1 MKQNKK
7 TVMIIGCIITI
18 CTFIAAVLI
27 GWNHM
32 VKITKG
38 PKNEK
43 EIGYYQWNH
52 DQMDSFL
59 DITTFTYH
67 GDRYETADGGGDGA
81 MSFGYLEASMK
92 GRKPAFWLKETMN
105 QTDKK
110 IVKTISWW
118 KAAAEPAYALS
129 SNSGCDMVFL
139 DPSDKAMMQT
149 VFWKVKDRQ
158 KLEAYY
164 TNFDNYNFKLTESK
178 TNERKTI
185 SSKEAKQ
192 YARLQQI
199 RKDAQNV
206 KKQYTIYGE
215 SKDHIAYVEFDIMT
229 VGGKQYLGKDE
240 EW

>member
-43 EIGYYQWNH
+43 DIGYYQWNH

-105 QTDKK
+105 QTDKR
-110 IVKTISWW
+110 
-118 KAAAEPAYALS
+118 LS
-129 SNSGCDMVFL
+129 KPFL
-139 DPSDKAMMQT
+139 GGKLQQNLSMHFHQT
-149 VFWKVKDRQ
+149 VAVIWSFLIQVIKP
-158 KLEAYY
+158 
-164 TNFDNYNFKLTESK
+164 
-178 TNERKTI
+178 
-185 SSKEAKQ
+185 
-192 YARLQQI
+192 
-199 RKDAQNV
+199 
-206 KKQYTIYGE
+206 
-215 SKDHIAYVEFDIMT
+215 
-229 VGGKQYLGKDE
+229 
-240 EW
+240 

>member
-7 TVMIIGCIITI
+7 TVMIIGCITTI

-52 DQMDSFL
+52 DQMDSIL
-59 DITTFTYH
+59 GITTFTYH
-67 GDRYETADGGGDGA
+67 GDRYETADGGGDGT

-118 KAAAEPAYALS
+118 KAAAEPVYALS
-129 SNSGCDMVFL
+129 SNSGCDMACAGSINDAEIKSTKIVFNL
-139 DPSDKAMMQT
+139 KLYLATTYAHIATKQT
-149 VFWKVKDRQ
+149 VTAT
-158 KLEAYY
+158 L
-164 TNFDNYNFKLTESK
+164 TNTIMILFKKYS
-178 TNERKTI
+178 
-185 SSKEAKQ
+185 
-192 YARLQQI
+192 
-199 RKDAQNV
+199 
-206 KKQYTIYGE
+206 
-215 SKDHIAYVEFDIMT
+215 
-229 VGGKQYLGKDE
+229 
-240 EW
+240 

>member
-118 KAAAEPAYALS
+118 KAAAEPVYALS

-139 DPSDKAMMQT
+139 DPSDKSMMQT

-158 KLEAYY
+158 KLEVYY
-164 TNFDNYNFKLTESK
+164 TKQM
-178 TNERKTI
+178 NERRFHQKKRNSMPDCSRFEKMLKMLKNNIPFMEKAKII
-185 SSKEAKQ
+185 SHMSN
-192 YARLQQI
+192 LI
-199 RKDAQNV
+199 
-206 KKQYTIYGE
+206 
-215 SKDHIAYVEFDIMT
+215 S
-229 VGGKQYLGKDE
+229 
-240 EW
+240 

>member
-52 DQMDSFL
+52 DQMGSFL

-110 IVKTISWW
+110 IVKTIFWW
-118 KAAAEPAYALS
+118 KAAAEPVYALS

-164 TNFDNYNFKLTESK
+164 TNFPKQM
-178 TNERKTI
+178 NERRFHQKKRNSMPDCSRFEKMLKMLKNNIPFMEKAKII
-185 SSKEAKQ
+185 SHMSN
-192 YARLQQI
+192 LI
-199 RKDAQNV
+199 
-206 KKQYTIYGE
+206 
-215 SKDHIAYVEFDIMT
+215 S
-229 VGGKQYLGKDE
+229 
-240 EW
+240 

>member
-7 TVMIIGCIITI
+7 TVMIIGCITTI

-81 MSFGYLEASMK
+81 MS
-92 GRKPAFWLKETMN
+92 
-105 QTDKK
+105 
-110 IVKTISWW
+110 
-118 KAAAEPAYALS
+118 
-129 SNSGCDMVFL
+129 
-139 DPSDKAMMQT
+139 
-149 VFWKVKDRQ
+149 
-158 KLEAYY
+158 
-164 TNFDNYNFKLTESK
+164 
-178 TNERKTI
+178 
-185 SSKEAKQ
+185 
-192 YARLQQI
+192 
-199 RKDAQNV
+199 
-206 KKQYTIYGE
+206 
-215 SKDHIAYVEFDIMT
+215 
-229 VGGKQYLGKDE
+229 
-240 EW
+240 

>member
-118 KAAAEPAYALS
+118 KAAAEPVYALS

-149 VFWKVKDRQ
+149 DRSWKRIIQILIITILNLQSPKQMNERRFHQKKRNSMPDCSRFEKMLKMLKNNIPFMEKVKI
-158 KLEAYY
+158 
-164 TNFDNYNFKLTESK
+164 
-178 TNERKTI
+178 I
-185 SSKEAKQ
+185 SHMSN
-192 YARLQQI
+192 LI
-199 RKDAQNV
+199 
-206 KKQYTIYGE
+206 
-215 SKDHIAYVEFDIMT
+215 S
-229 VGGKQYLGKDE
+229 
-240 EW
+240 

>member
-105 QTDKK
+105 QTKPFLGGK
-110 IVKTISWW
+110 LQQN
-118 KAAAEPAYALS
+118 LS
-129 SNSGCDMVFL
+129 MHFH
-139 DPSDKAMMQT
+139 QT
-149 VFWKVKDRQ
+149 VAVIWSFLIQVIKP
-158 KLEAYY
+158 
-164 TNFDNYNFKLTESK
+164 
-178 TNERKTI
+178 
-185 SSKEAKQ
+185 
-192 YARLQQI
+192 
-199 RKDAQNV
+199 
-206 KKQYTIYGE
+206 
-215 SKDHIAYVEFDIMT
+215 
-229 VGGKQYLGKDE
+229 
-240 EW
+240 

>member
-105 QTDKK
+105 QTDKR
-110 IVKTISWW
+110 
-118 KAAAEPAYALS
+118 LS
-129 SNSGCDMVFL
+129 KSFL
-139 DPSDKAMMQT
+139 GGKLQQNLSMHFHQT
-149 VFWKVKDRQ
+149 VAVIWSFLIQVIKP
-158 KLEAYY
+158 
-164 TNFDNYNFKLTESK
+164 
-178 TNERKTI
+178 
-185 SSKEAKQ
+185 
-192 YARLQQI
+192 
-199 RKDAQNV
+199 
-206 KKQYTIYGE
+206 
-215 SKDHIAYVEFDIMT
+215 
-229 VGGKQYLGKDE
+229 
-240 EW
+240 

>member
-38 PKNEK
+38 PKNKK

-81 MSFGYLEASMK
+81 M
-92 GRKPAFWLKETMN
+92 
-105 QTDKK
+105 
-110 IVKTISWW
+110 
-118 KAAAEPAYALS
+118 
-129 SNSGCDMVFL
+129 
-139 DPSDKAMMQT
+139 MQT

-178 TNERKTI
+178 TNEQKTI

>member
-92 GRKPAFWLKETMN
+92 VRKPAFWLKETMN

-110 IVKTISWW
+110 IVKICIIRFQL
-118 KAAAEPAYALS
+118 LS
-129 SNSGCDMVFL
+129 VFYF
-139 DPSDKAMMQT
+139 PK
-149 VFWKVKDRQ
+149 
-158 KLEAYY
+158 Y
-164 TNFDNYNFKLTESK
+164 
-178 TNERKTI
+178 
-185 SSKEAKQ
+185 
-192 YARLQQI
+192 RLHHGFI
-199 RKDAQNV
+199 TWIK
-206 KKQYTIYGE
+206 
-215 SKDHIAYVEFDIMT
+215 KDHITAT
-229 VGGKQYLGKDE
+229 V
-240 EW
+240 

>member
-1 MKQNKK
+1 MNP
-7 TVMIIGCIITI
+7 
-18 CTFIAAVLI
+18 FD
-27 GWNHM
+27 H
-32 VKITKG
+32 
-38 PKNEK
+38 
-43 EIGYYQWNH
+43 
-52 DQMDSFL
+52 DSFL
-59 DITTFTYH
+59 DITTFTYY

-118 KAAAEPAYALS
+118 KVAAEPVYAFS

>member
-1 MKQNKK
+1 
-7 TVMIIGCIITI
+7 
-18 CTFIAAVLI
+18 
-27 GWNHM
+27 
-32 VKITKG
+32 
-38 PKNEK
+38 
-43 EIGYYQWNH
+43 
-52 DQMDSFL
+52 
-59 DITTFTYH
+59 
-67 GDRYETADGGGDGA
+67 
-81 MSFGYLEASMK
+81 
-92 GRKPAFWLKETMN
+92 MN
-105 QTDKK
+105 QTDKRLSK
-110 IVKTISWW
+110 PFLGE
-118 KAAAEPAYALS
+118 AAAEPVYALS

-206 KKQYTIYGE
+206 KNNIPFMEKAKII
-215 SKDHIAYVEFDIMT
+215 SHMSNLIS
-229 VGGKQYLGKDE
+229 
-240 EW
+240 

>member
-32 VKITKG
+32 VKIAKG

-81 MSFGYLEASMK
+81 MSF
-92 GRKPAFWLKETMN
+92 WLSGSFYER
-105 QTDKK
+105 Q
-110 IVKTISWW
+110 KTSIL
-118 KAAAEPAYALS
+118 AERNDES
-129 SNSGCDMVFL
+129 
-139 DPSDKAMMQT
+139 
-149 VFWKVKDRQ
+149 DRQ
-158 KLEAYY
+158 KDCQNHFLV
-164 TNFDNYNFKLTESK
+164 ESCSR
-178 TNERKTI
+178 TCLCTFI
-185 SSKEAKQ
+185 KQ
-192 YARLQQI
+192 WL
-199 RKDAQNV
+199 
-206 KKQYTIYGE
+206 
-215 SKDHIAYVEFDIMT
+215 
-229 VGGKQYLGKDE
+229 
-240 EW
+240 

>member
-118 KAAAEPAYALS
+118 KAAAAPVYAL
-129 SNSGCDMVFL
+129 
-139 DPSDKAMMQT
+139 
-149 VFWKVKDRQ
+149 
-158 KLEAYY
+158 
-164 TNFDNYNFKLTESK
+164 
-178 TNERKTI
+178 

>member
-105 QTDKK
+105 QTDKR
-110 IVKTISWW
+110 
-118 KAAAEPAYALS
+118 LS
-129 SNSGCDMVFL
+129 KSFL
-139 DPSDKAMMQT
+139 GGKLQQNLSMYFHQT
-149 VFWKVKDRQ
+149 VAVIWSFLIQVIKP
-158 KLEAYY
+158 
-164 TNFDNYNFKLTESK
+164 
-178 TNERKTI
+178 
-185 SSKEAKQ
+185 
-192 YARLQQI
+192 
-199 RKDAQNV
+199 
-206 KKQYTIYGE
+206 
-215 SKDHIAYVEFDIMT
+215 
-229 VGGKQYLGKDE
+229 
-240 EW
+240 

>member
-32 VKITKG
+32 VKIAKG

-118 KAAAEPAYALS
+118 KAAAEPVYALS

-178 TNERKTI
+178 QMNERRFHQKKRN
-185 SSKEAKQ
+185 SMPDCSRFEKMLKM
-192 YARLQQI
+192 L
-199 RKDAQNV
+199 

-215 SKDHIAYVEFDIMT
+215 SKDHIAYVEF
-229 VGGKQYLGKDE
+229 
-240 EW
+240 

>member
-32 VKITKG
+32 VKIAKG

-118 KAAAEPAYALS
+118 KAAAEPVYALS

-149 VFWKVKDRQ
+149 VFWKVKDR
-158 KLEAYY
+158 
-164 TNFDNYNFKLTESK
+164 
-178 TNERKTI
+178 
-185 SSKEAKQ
+185 
-192 YARLQQI
+192 
-199 RKDAQNV
+199 
-206 KKQYTIYGE
+206 
-215 SKDHIAYVEFDIMT
+215 
-229 VGGKQYLGKDE
+229 
-240 EW
+240 

>member
-110 IVKTISWW
+110 IVK
-118 KAAAEPAYALS
+118 P
-129 SNSGCDMVFL
+129 FL
-139 DPSDKAMMQT
+139 GGKLQQNLFMHFHQT
-149 VFWKVKDRQ
+149 VAVIWSFLIQVIKP
-158 KLEAYY
+158 
-164 TNFDNYNFKLTESK
+164 
-178 TNERKTI
+178 
-185 SSKEAKQ
+185 
-192 YARLQQI
+192 
-199 RKDAQNV
+199 
-206 KKQYTIYGE
+206 
-215 SKDHIAYVEFDIMT
+215 
-229 VGGKQYLGKDE
+229 
-240 EW
+240 

>member
-1 MKQNKK
+1 
-7 TVMIIGCIITI
+7 MIIGCIITI

-105 QTDKK
+105 QTDKR
-110 IVKTISWW
+110 
-118 KAAAEPAYALS
+118 LS
-129 SNSGCDMVFL
+129 KPFL
-139 DPSDKAMMQT
+139 GGKLQQNLSMHFHQT
-149 VFWKVKDRQ
+149 VAVIWSFLIQVIKP
-158 KLEAYY
+158 
-164 TNFDNYNFKLTESK
+164 
-178 TNERKTI
+178 
-185 SSKEAKQ
+185 
-192 YARLQQI
+192 
-199 RKDAQNV
+199 
-206 KKQYTIYGE
+206 
-215 SKDHIAYVEFDIMT
+215 
-229 VGGKQYLGKDE
+229 
-240 EW
+240 

>member
-1 MKQNKK
+1 
-7 TVMIIGCIITI
+7 
-18 CTFIAAVLI
+18 
-27 GWNHM
+27 M

-52 DQMDSFL
+52 DQMDSIL
-59 DITTFTYH
+59 GITTFTYH
-67 GDRYETADGGGDGA
+67 GDRYETADGGGDGT
-81 MSFGYLEASMK
+81 MSLVIWKLLMK
-92 GRKPAFWLKETMN
+92 GQKPAFWLKETMN

-118 KAAAEPAYALS
+118 KAAAEPVYALS

-178 TNERKTI
+178 TK
-185 SSKEAKQ
+185 
-192 YARLQQI
+192 
-199 RKDAQNV
+199 
-206 KKQYTIYGE
+206 
-215 SKDHIAYVEFDIMT
+215 
-229 VGGKQYLGKDE
+229 
-240 EW
+240 

>member
-1 MKQNKK
+1 
-7 TVMIIGCIITI
+7 MIIGCIITI

-67 GDRYETADGGGDGA
+67 GDRYETDDGGGDGA

-110 IVKTISWW
+110 I
-118 KAAAEPAYALS
+118 
-129 SNSGCDMVFL
+129 
-139 DPSDKAMMQT
+139 
-149 VFWKVKDRQ
+149 WKVKDRQ